1 MWAGFEMMERT
12 TFIPFTEILEVLSE
26 WYFEQDFILSMSD
39 IFSNHD
45 CSFNFSEA
53 RNYTLSQYSEIST
66 DIFRVCNGVLPTLRN
81 LTVL

>member
-53 RNYTLSQYSEIST
+53 RNFPLSQYSEVST
-66 DIFRVCNGVLPTLRN
+66 DIFGAYNGVLRTLQN
-81 LTVL
+81 LTVF